1 MKINNNTNNIQ
12 ALNFLEGAKKSKYE
26 SKIEDKNSLID
37 MLRRQ
42 AKENEAANLRYKI
55 EAIARKIA
63 KGDVINSAERALLE
77 KDNPELLRKAEMA
90 ARRRKDVEARLK
102 RAKTKSEARAI
113 IAEAKMEVQQ
123 VFSSKDPTYAEL
135 LSAAYSDLK
144 PNKDNDEDK
153 KELDIKI

>member
-1 MKINNNTNNIQ
+1 MKINNNNPNI
-12 ALNFLEGAKKSKYE
+12 LSFLEGPKKSKYE

-37 MLRRQ
+37 MLRNQ
-42 AKENEAANLRYKI
+42 AKENETTNLRYKI
-55 EAIARKIA
+55 EGIARRIA
-63 KGDVINSAERALLE
+63 RGDDITSEERALLE
-77 KDNPELLRKAEMA
+77 KNDPDLLRKADMA

-113 IAEAKMEVQQ
+113 ITEAKIEVQQ
-123 VFSSKDPTYAEL
+123 VFDKDPKYAEL

-144 PNKDNDEDK
+144 PNKDNGEEDK